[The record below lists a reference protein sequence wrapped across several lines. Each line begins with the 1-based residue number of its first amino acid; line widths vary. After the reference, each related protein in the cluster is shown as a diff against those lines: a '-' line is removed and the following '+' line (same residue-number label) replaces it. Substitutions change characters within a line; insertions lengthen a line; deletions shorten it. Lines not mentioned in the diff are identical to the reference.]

1 MKNVLF
7 AVILSA
13 ALVCMPAL
21 ADDDTAD
28 NNSAASALSLITANA
43 DEGFALAV
51 TLARRAV
58 TTTQPDKEVLFD
70 QRPEYSTDADALIA
84 VWQSLARYLETVRAG
99 RDYWRDRPAEERVA
113 S

>member
-28 NNSAASALSLITANA
+28 NNSADSALSLITANA

-70 QRPEYSTDADALIA
+70 QRPEYSTDADSLIA
-84 VWQSLARYLETVRAG
+84 VSQTVALYFQTVAAANDYC
-99 RDYWRDRPAEERVA
+99 RD
-113 S
+113 

>member
-7 AVILSA
+7 AVIVSA
-13 ALVCMPAL
+13 ALACMPAL
-21 ADDDTAD
+21 ASDEAAD
-28 NNSAASALSLITANA
+28 NNSADSALNLITANA

-70 QRPEYSTDADALIA
+70 QRPEYSTDADSLIA
-84 VWQSLARYLETVRAG
+84 VSQTVALYFQTVAAANN
-99 RDYWRDRPAEERVA
+99 YWRD
-113 S
+113 